1 MRGRIEFLHGTP
13 EKARINHEAAAS
25 LLRSKSSTAE
35 VGVFTALLACLPI
48 SATATTTNSAFVIPL
63 KPDPPPAV
71 DGQLNEWLNR
81 PGAIVLDRREQ
92 ATWGGNK
99 WKSATDLS
107 ARVWLAWRPDTLYLT
122 ASVKDGQLRQSQ
134 RGHDLWRGDHVM
146 LFLDVAPEDEP
157 QRDVFGRGQFQIGFS
172 PGNFS
177 RTGDPGVDCPPE
189 IYCYRPTGARLVGA
203 TVAVTQTP
211 AGYDLEAAIPWS
223 QLGVTMPAAGM
234 ALRLEVAVS
243 DTDGAELRQEKMM
256 TFLTAAW
263 EITRG
268 RLVAAAL
275 GDASG
280 RAVESAAGKPLF
292 GELRLKN
299 SESLTNQLVVPAL
312 PADREAALALE
323 ARMQFD
329 APAGHTPALQVRVNG
344 RVLNSTR
351 LLNKPQFGKAND
363 GRIHPLAA
371 GERFSTF
378 YAPDFTSADTS
389 NYGIPGVKT
398 SEFELRLTDL
408 LHEGT
413 NELVI
418 VNAAQASVT
427 QAMVV
432 ADARLVFR
440 SIGTNVVARAGPPT
454 GPLEVFKPAA
464 TPRVNYTVRELL
476 ESRLEVEF
484 NGERFVV
491 ESEFSTPAPA
501 WERGSNKFFGYPR
514 KIEKRA
520 EVILVS
526 DTFTNLTSE
535 NLPLMQRHQA
545 RTSAGLLKR
554 IWLAG
559 LSPAGLDGS
568 SASPENPTTFGVTA
582 KGGLG
587 LLALN
592 DEFLVHVAN
601 YASDGLLGLADRQ
614 FVMRPGDSYTAEWAI
629 VPVARPDYFDF
640 VNAVRRLR
648 EVNFTIR
655 DCFAF
660 LRAGPPVREWSDAAF
675 VNFARFKS
683 VNLLCATIDWPLYDS
698 LYPHGTAFQQIERGH
713 FKSWVERIHRL
724 LPGVQSSVYFHC
736 FIDVVADSPLKFAD
750 ARVLRS
756 DGSQA
761 DYGTPGYKIFFPTT
775 TNGFG
780 RATAK
785 NVDLILDEIGADGV
799 YWDEMEYSAYQ
810 YHYGKPWDA
819 CSADIDARTHRIT
832 RLKSSVALLSQDWRV
847 ALAKRIL
854 ARGPLIA
861 NGQPHTRTVA
871 RLKFPRFVET
881 GSPSHCIGAQ
891 LFSPI
896 ALGDHLTERSEQD
909 AYRMMLIVLD
919 YGCLYHWYN
928 DLTVI
933 PTHPTLTEHMYPIT
947 PLELHEGWI
956 IGKERI
962 ISSRSGL
969 FGWGDMSRH
978 EVHAYDEKGREM
990 KNFKAPLVKRASAN
1004 FSELRLAEGW
1014 SAVVIRK

>member
-1 MRGRIEFLHGTP
+1 MWLGANAVASGSNTP
-13 EKARINHEAAAS
+13 
-25 LLRSKSSTAE
+25 L
-35 VGVFTALLACLPI
+35 
-48 SATATTTNSAFVIPL
+48 VIPL
-63 KPDPPPAV
+63 KSDPPPAV

-81 PGAIVLDRREQ
+81 PGVIVLDRREQ
-92 ATWGGNK
+92 VTWGGNT
-99 WKSATDLS
+99 WKSTADLS
-107 ARVWLAWRPDTLYLT
+107 ARAWVAWRPDTLYLA
-122 ASVKDGQLRQSQ
+122 ASVRDNQLRQSQ

-146 LFLDVAPEDEP
+146 LFLDVAPDDEP

-177 RTGDPGVDCPPE
+177 RTGDAGVDCPPE
-189 IYCYRPTGARLVGA
+189 VYCYRPTGTRFAGA
-203 TVAVTQTP
+203 TIAATQTP

-223 QLGVTMPAAGM
+223 ELGLATPAAGTT
-234 ALRLEVAVS
+234 LRLEIAVS

-256 TFLTAAW
+256 TASTAEWA
-263 EITRG
+263 ITRR
-268 RLVAAAL
+268 RLVAAVL
-275 GDASG
+275 GDTSG
-280 RAVESAAGKPLF
+280 RALERAAGKPLF
-292 GELRLKN
+292 GELRLQN
-299 SESLTNQLVVPAL
+299 SASVTNQLIVPTL
-312 PADREAALALE
+312 PADREVVLALK

-329 APAGHTPALQVRVNG
+329 VPAGHTPALQVRVNG
-344 RVLNSTR
+344 RVLNSAR

-378 YAPDFTSADTS
+378 YAPDFTSADS
-389 NYGIPGVKT
+389 SQYGIPSVKT
-398 SEFELRLTDL
+398 AEFELRVTDL
-408 LHEGT
+408 LREGT

-418 VNAAQASVT
+418 LNAAQASVT
-427 QAMVV
+427 QPMVV
-432 ADARLVFR
+432 ADPRLVFR
-440 SIGTNVVARAGPPT
+440 SVGTDVVARAGPPT
-454 GPLEVFKPAA
+454 GPLEAFKPAA
-464 TPRVNYTVRELL
+464 SHRVNFTARELP
-476 ESRLEVEF
+476 ESRLEVEL

-491 ESEFSTPAPA
+491 ESEFSTPTPS
-501 WERGSNKFFGYPR
+501 WEHGSNKFFGHR
-514 KIEKRA
+514 RRIEKRDEA
-520 EVILVS
+520 ILIS

-535 NLPLMQRHQA
+535 NLPLMQRHQV
-545 RTSAGLLKR
+545 RTATGLLKH

-568 SASPENPTTFGVTA
+568 SASPENPTTFGVTG

-601 YASDGLLGLADRQ
+601 YADDGLLGLADRQ
-614 FVMRPGDSYTAEWAI
+614 FVLRPGASYTAEWAI

-640 VNAVRRLR
+640 VNALRRLR
-648 EVNFTIR
+648 EVNFTLR

-660 LRAGPPVREWSDAAF
+660 LRAGPPVREWSDLAF
-675 VNFARFKS
+675 TNFAQFKS
-683 VNLLCATIDWPLYDS
+683 VNLLCATIDWPLYND
-698 LYPHGTAFQQIERGH
+698 LYAHGTAFQRIERGH
-713 FKSWVERIHRL
+713 FKAWAERIRRL

-736 FIDVVADSPLKFAD
+736 FIDAVADSPRDFAD

-761 DYGTPGYKIFFPTT
+761 DYGTPGYKIFFPTAM
-775 TNGFG
+775 NGFG
-780 RATAK
+780 RATAR
-785 NVDLILDEIGADGV
+785 NVDLMFDEIGVDGV

-810 YHYGKPWDA
+810 YHYGEPWDG

-832 RLKSSVALLSQDWRV
+832 RLKSSVALVSQDWRV

-861 NGQPHTRTVA
+861 NGPPHTRTVA

-881 GSPSHCIGAQ
+881 GSPSHCTGAQ

-896 ALGDHLTERSEQD
+896 ALGDHLTERSEAD
-909 AYRMMLIVLD
+909 AYRMMLIALD

-933 PTHPTLTEHMYPIT
+933 PEYRTLTEHMYPIT
-947 PLELHEGWI
+947 PMELHEGWI
-956 IGKERI
+956 VGKERI
-962 ISSRSGL
+962 ITKRSGL
-969 FGWGDMSRH
+969 FGWGGQSRH
-978 EVHAYDEKGREM
+978 EVHAYDENGRELHDF
-990 KNFKAPLVKRASAN
+990 NAPQVERDGAT

-1014 SAVVIRK
+1014 SAVVVRK